1 MARKED
7 SKADKQA
14 RLILDQLNTKTVGPP
29 LSTTGLTGDQAP
41 DTIFDVDD
49 FRKIRNQINLQLS
62 NVEALNLLNMI
73 GQITNMQGYGPIPGT
88 QANYQVSIADAATT
102 DFFVPPEGTT
112 YQIIAASYGG
122 FYTGQSNAMIGIYDT
137 RNDVVVTL
145 DKVTTGGGTTQSELQ
160 LNEPIF
166 VSWPCKIVVVTSGSG
181 SGGSFEPTLSVIGV
195 R

>member
-1 MARKED
+1 VARKED

-73 GQITNMQGYGPIPGT
+73 GQITNMQ
-88 QANYQVSIADAATT
+88 A
-102 DFFVPPEGTT
+102 EG
-112 YQIIAASYGG
+112 A
-122 FYTGQSNAMIGIYDT
+122 
-137 RNDVVVTL
+137 
-145 DKVTTGGGTTQSELQ
+145 
-160 LNEPIF
+160 
-166 VSWPCKIVVVTSGSG
+166 
-181 SGGSFEPTLSVIGV
+181 
-195 R
+195 

>member
-1 MARKED
+1 VARKED
-7 SKADKQA
+7 SKTDKQA

-88 QANYQVSIADAATT
+88 NANYQVTITDETTT

-112 YQIIAASYGG
+112 YQIIAASYDT
-122 FYTGQSNAMIGIYDT
+122 FYTGQATGLLGIYDT

-145 DKVTTGGGTTQSELQ
+145 DKVTSGGGAASTEFN

-166 VSWPCKIVVVTSGSG
+166 VSWPCKIVIITTGSG
-181 SGGSFEPTLSVIGV
+181 TGSSFDPTLSVIGV